1 MDGGFDTVTFI
12 CSKTDDISLME
23 CQESL
28 GLEEEM
34 GAHWAKSDE
43 PAKER

>member
-1 MDGGFDTVTFI
+1 MDGGFNTVTFI

-34 GAHWAKSDE
+34 GAH
-43 PAKER
+43 